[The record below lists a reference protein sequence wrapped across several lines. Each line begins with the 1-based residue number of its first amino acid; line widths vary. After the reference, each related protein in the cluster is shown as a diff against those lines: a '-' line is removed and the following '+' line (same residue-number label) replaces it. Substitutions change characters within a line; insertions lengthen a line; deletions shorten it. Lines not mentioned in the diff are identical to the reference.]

1 VDASVTAVAE
11 ERATANQRA
20 AICFVDFIN
29 YILSTD

>member
-20 AICFVDFIN
+20 AFRFGFFVLVIIC
-29 YILSTD
+29 Y